1 MVILLLGGSAS
12 GKSQW
17 AEGLAV
23 ALRRRSGGPLLY
35 LATESCG
42 LERVF

>member
-17 AEGLAV
+17 AEGLAAAV
-23 ALRRRSGGPLLY
+23 PSSTLQLWRRRTGNPAAG
-35 LATESCG
+35 
-42 LERVF
+42 

>member
-17 AEGLAV
+17 AEGLAAV
-23 ALRRRSGGPLLY
+23 PSSTLQLWRRRTGNPAAG
-35 LATESCG
+35 
-42 LERVF
+42 